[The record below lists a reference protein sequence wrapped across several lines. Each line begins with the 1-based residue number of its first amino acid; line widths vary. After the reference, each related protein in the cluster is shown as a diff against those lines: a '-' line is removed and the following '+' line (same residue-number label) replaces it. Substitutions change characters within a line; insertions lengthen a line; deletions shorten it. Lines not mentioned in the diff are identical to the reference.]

1 MYQDNNFYN
10 LVSKIDV
17 YLEKPEV
24 DSLDSIIKLFSK
36 KGIEKYFWYA
46 LCNQESLEHT
56 IWFNLLNENNMF
68 NIDNSKE
75 IENINERN
83 FIAYWKPLD
92 YLEKISL
99 NLKDIY
105 NQNLLKKIIDKLIFT
120 YYSLSKAGYIIHGHI
135 FWITF
140 KILSNLD
147 AKYLSLSHINFLR
160 FVLSKNDKTLISG
173 DLGGKFFD
181 KIFETNN
188 RKIIKSFFDLILSFE
203 FDKSESREF
212 KSLVESYWL
221 RELVRDK
228 VSFIPSDYAIDI
240 LEISLKKIRNIL
252 KHDKHAFNTIWFPS
266 IEKSSQQRYGASDIS
281 KVCLD
286 LARDLL
292 KKIESKS
299 IYEKVKF
306 LIESEDVIFKRLA
319 IHTINYH
326 YEQYKEIFW
335 NIKYNPINESELY
348 HEIFKLFENHKDD
361 FSNEEAEKIIEW
373 NNNQDFEYLKKLD
386 SYDKYKDNWINSDKR
401 KILYALKDSIK
412 HQIFKKEFEKY
423 DSMLEYSNE
432 YPEFDS
438 HSESFSWIGDKS
450 PFTSAEILEM
460 NFEKL
465 IKEINEFKESDKF
478 GDIPNQMGFGREIE
492 KTITEN
498 YEKFIN
504 NLTLFLNIPID
515 YQHYILRAL
524 NSNIKNFSNKELN
537 LYIDYFE
544 KLINEFK
551 FNGERN
557 PLVYEF
563 SEFISKIS
571 SSEANVQLNK
581 EMSKIIINIFEIV
594 KEKIKYYSPVDSN
607 RSDILNSNE
616 GQFYTSVIIFS
627 LKIARDKLNEDE
639 ELRWNSK
646 LKEIIENDL
655 NNKESFQLFEV
666 IGRYL
671 PNLFY
676 LDEDWIKDKLKY
688 LFMEE
693 FDIYV
698 ESAFVGYFSN
708 HTVYLKIFEELNN
721 IGVIEKAL
729 NQTFEEK
736 TNNKI
741 VEFICFAFISDR
753 NHELINKII
762 DDGNYKQK
770 QKLIQFFQ
778 NRGNGKDIDV
788 EKHIIP
794 LWNRLLIKLNKEEFK
809 SLYFEL
815 LQWTNTIKN
824 IDKEV
829 HDLIIKTIN
838 EVESF
843 PMYHNDI
850 LRNIYKLAESNLE
863 KVTEILI
870 LLLNKFD
877 FYLYEN
883 EKMISTV
890 ESIYKLGLMED
901 ANEIVN
907 ILGEKG
913 NYSFKAL
920 YIKYNSLN

>member
-1 MYQDNNFYN
+1 MYNFYDIVFKVDN
-10 LVSKIDV
+10 YFKIPSN
-17 YLEKPEV
+17 E
-24 DSLDSIIKLFSK
+24 SLNQIIELYNH
-36 KGIEKYFWYA
+36 KGIEKYFWHT
-46 LCNQESLEHT
+46 LCMNESLEHLN
-56 IWFNLLNENNMF
+56 WFKILNENDMF

-75 IENINERN
+75 IENINEKK
-83 FIAYWKPLD
+83 FIAYWRPLD

-105 NQNLLKKIIDKLIFT
+105 NQKLLQKTIDKLIST
-120 YYSLSKAGYIIHGHI
+120 YYNLSQEGYIIHGHI
-135 FWITF
+135 YWITF

-147 AKYLSLSHINFLR
+147 AKYLKLSHLKFIK

-181 KIFETNN
+181 KIFETNDRN
-188 RKIIKSFFDLILSFE
+188 IIKSFFDLILSFE

-212 KSLVESYWL
+212 ESLVESYWL
-221 RELVRDK
+221 REFVKDK
-228 VSFIPSDYAIDI
+228 VSSIPFDYAIDI

-252 KHDKHAFNTIWFPS
+252 KYDKQAFNTIWFPS

-281 KVCLD
+281 KVCID
-286 LARDLL
+286 LVRDLL
-292 KKIESKS
+292 EKIEPKN
-299 IYEKVKF
+299 IYEKVEF
-306 LIESEDVIFKRLA
+306 LIESKNVIFKRLA
-319 IHTINYH
+319 IHTINHH
-326 YEQYKEIFW
+326 YDDYKEIFW
-335 NIKYNPINESELY
+335 RIKYNPICESELY
-348 HEIFKLFENHKDD
+348 HEIFKLFEKHKDD
-361 FSNEEAEKIIEW
+361 FTNEEAKKIIEW

-386 SYDKYKDNWINSDKR
+386 DYDKYKDNWINSDKR
-401 KILYALKDSIK
+401 KILYSLKDSTK
-412 HQIFKKEFEKY
+412 HQIFKKEFRKY
-423 DSMLEYSNE
+423 DSILKSSNE
-432 YPEFDS
+432 HPEFNS
-438 HSESFSWIGDKS
+438 YSESFSWIGDKS

-465 IKEINEFKESDKF
+465 IKEINEFKKSDKF

-571 SSEANVQLNK
+571 YSESNILIEK
-581 EMSKIIINIFEIV
+581 EEVKTIINMFDNL
-594 KEKIKYYSPVDSN
+594 KEKIKYYHFQELN
-607 RSDILNSNE
+607 KSDILNSNE
-616 GQFYTSVIIFS
+616 GQFYTSIIIFS
-627 LKIARDKLNEDE
+627 LKIARDKLNHNEK
-639 ELRWNSK
+639 LRWNLE

-655 NNKESFQLFEV
+655 NNKKSFQLFEV

-676 LDEDWIKDKLKY
+676 LDENWIKSKLID
-688 LFMEE
+688 LFMSDM
-693 FDIYV
+693 DIYV
-698 ESAFVGYFSN
+698 ESALIGYFSN
-708 HTVYLKIFEELNN
+708 HTVYLKIFEELHNL
-721 IGVIEKAL
+721 GVIEKAL
-729 NQTFEEK
+729 NYTFDGK
-736 TNNKI
+736 TSKKV
-741 VEFICFAFISDR
+741 VEFICFAFISNANND
-753 NHELINKII
+753 LIYKIV
-762 DDGNYKQK
+762 NYGTYEQK

-794 LWNRLLIKLNKEEFK
+794 LWNKLLVSLNKIEFK
-809 SLYFEL
+809 PLYLEL
-815 LQWTNTIKN
+815 LQWISIIKSIN
-824 IDKEV
+824 VELN
-829 HDLIIKTIN
+829 DLIINTIN
-838 EVESF
+838 EIESI
-843 PMYHNDI
+843 PMYNTDVI
-850 LRNIYKLAESNLE
+850 RNMYKLAEVNLKE
-863 KVTEILI
+863 TATILI
-870 LLLNKFD
+870 LLLKKFD
-877 FYLYEN
+877 IYIYQN
-883 EKMISTV
+883 EKMISIV
-890 ESIYKLGLMED
+890 ESIYKSGLNTD

-913 NYSFKAL
+913 NYSFKKL
-920 YIKYNSLN
+920 YIEYNS